1 MLFVEVDDVWKKL
14 GEIKSIPEIGEVA
27 EKIDATSLES
37 EMKEYIKDIPDQ
49 NDLEFTFN
57 AMPVTAPDSNL
68 KILNDLSRNGEYR
81 WKWVSPRLGRQVI
94 WRAEFTYRYGAGE
107 VSTVRDVIV
116 TLIPKTKP
124 IESDITAQ
132 YTLTYSENGGS
143 GEPITDESSPYDNG
157 AKVTV
162 KANTFTGPESKKF
175 VCWNTKSDNSGSS
188 YDEGDTFNIYQDTTL
203 YAIWSD

>member
-81 WKWVSPRLGRQVI
+81 WKWVSPRL
-94 WRAEFTYRYGAGE
+94 
-107 VSTVRDVIV
+107 
-116 TLIPKTKP
+116 
-124 IESDITAQ
+124 
-132 YTLTYSENGGS
+132 
-143 GEPITDESSPYDNG
+143 
-157 AKVTV
+157 
-162 KANTFTGPESKKF
+162 
-175 VCWNTKSDNSGSS
+175 
-188 YDEGDTFNIYQDTTL
+188 
-203 YAIWSD
+203 